1 MPDDVAGYA
10 VKIIIPRRALVVT
23 LGGEDVADVCP
34 RHALGYLVALWLG
47 RVAAVEP
54 LADAL
59 APCSRGFVAVTKEGK
74 VFLSAHGRIFVL
86 T

>member
-1 MPDDVAGYA
+1 MPDNVAGYA
-10 VKIIIPRRALVVT
+10 VEVVIPRGALVVT

-34 RHALGYLVALWLG
+34 RHALGYLVALWLR

-59 APCSRGFVAVTKEGK
+59 APCSRSFVAVTKEGK
-74 VFLSAHGRIFVL
+74 VFLSAHNAVMF
-86 T
+86 